1 MHSMGELVVSHKN
14 IIDKDTRR
22 LISDRYHRVTK
33 AINTMFWNID
43 SDSKNSLYV
52 GSYGRNTAISTSDID
67 ILVSLPRSKY
77 DQLNL
82 HKGNVQSQ
90 LLQAVKSAIEILYS
104 RSEIRA
110 DGQVI
115 KINFFDNVKFE
126 ILPAFRKVD
135 LFGNL
140 LEGYDYPNTNMGGNW
155 EATNPKAE
163 QDAMRDKNNNTN
175 GLYRATCRHI
185 RYIRDTYFSSYH
197 LPGIVIDSF
206 VYDAIGN
213 WKYVENDESSAQEG
227 AYEKSL
233 LNYFNQ
239 INTLGRMNL
248 SSPGSNQSVE
258 TINSTD
264 CLEKVLTK
272 IAI

>member
-1 MHSMGELVVSHKN
+1 
-14 IIDKDTRR
+14 
-22 LISDRYHRVTK
+22 
-33 AINTMFWNID
+33 MFWNID

-90 LLQAVKSAIEILYS
+90 LLQAVKSAIEMPYS

-135 LFGNL
+135 LF
-140 LEGYDYPNTNMGGNW
+140 
-155 EATNPKAE
+155 
-163 QDAMRDKNNNTN
+163 
-175 GLYRATCRHI
+175 
-185 RYIRDTYFSSYH
+185 
-197 LPGIVIDSF
+197 
-206 VYDAIGN
+206 
-213 WKYVENDESSAQEG
+213 
-227 AYEKSL
+227 
-233 LNYFNQ
+233 
-239 INTLGRMNL
+239 
-248 SSPGSNQSVE
+248 
-258 TINSTD
+258 
-264 CLEKVLTK
+264 
-272 IAI
+272 

>member
-1 MHSMGELVVSHKN
+1 MSELVRDHEN
-14 IIDKDTRR
+14 IIDTTTRK

-33 AINTMFWNID
+33 SINAIFWNIN

-82 HKGNVQSQ
+82 HRGNVQSQ
-90 LLQAVKSAIEILYS
+90 LLQAVKNAIEIPYPH
-104 RSEIRA
+104 SEIRA

-115 KINFFDNVKFE
+115 KINFFDNIKFE
-126 ILPAFRKVD
+126 ILPAFRKID
-135 LFGNL
+135 LWGNPI
-140 LEGYDYPNTNMGGNW
+140 EGYDYPNTNMGGNW

-163 QDAMRDKNNNTN
+163 QNAMRDKNNNTN
-175 GLYRATCRHI
+175 RLYRDTCRHI
-185 RYIRDTYFSSYH
+185 RYIRDNYFSSYY
-197 LPGIVIDSF
+197 LAGIVIDSF

-213 WKYVENDESSAQEG
+213 WGYVRTGEPAAKKGD
-227 AYEKSL
+227 YEKNL
-233 LNYFNQ
+233 LNYFRQSNM
-239 INTLGRMNL
+239 LGGLNL
-248 SSPGSNQSVE
+248 SAPGSNQPVE
-258 TINSTD
+258 TRSSTD

>member
-1 MHSMGELVVSHKN
+1 
-14 IIDKDTRR
+14 
-22 LISDRYHRVTK
+22 
-33 AINTMFWNID
+33 
-43 SDSKNSLYV
+43 
-52 GSYGRNTAISTSDID
+52 
-67 ILVSLPRSKY
+67 
-77 DQLNL
+77 
-82 HKGNVQSQ
+82 
-90 LLQAVKSAIEILYS
+90 
-104 RSEIRA
+104 
-110 DGQVI
+110 
-115 KINFFDNVKFE
+115 
-126 ILPAFRKVD
+126 
-135 LFGNL
+135 
-140 LEGYDYPNTNMGGNW
+140 MGGNW

-163 QDAMRDKNNNTN
+163 QDAIRDKNNSTN
-175 GLYRATCRHI
+175 GLYRDTCRHI

-213 WKYVENDESSAQEG
+213 WKYVGNGESTAKKG
-227 AYEKSL
+227 DYEKRL

-239 INTLGRMNL
+239 INILGRMNL

>member
-1 MHSMGELVVSHKN
+1 MSELVISHKN

-33 AINTMFWNID
+33 AINTVFWNIN

-52 GSYGRNTAISTSDID
+52 GSYGRDTAISTSDID
-67 ILVSLPRSKY
+67 ILVVLPRSKY
-77 DQLNL
+77 DQFNL

-90 LLQAVKSAIEILYS
+90 LLQAVKNAILKQYP
-104 RSEIRA
+104 RSQIRA

-115 KINFFDNVKFE
+115 KINFFDNIKFE
-126 ILPAFRKVD
+126 ILPAFGKID
-135 LFGNL
+135 FFGNP
-140 LEGYDYPNTNMGGNW
+140 LEGYEYPNTNMGGNW

-163 QDAMRDKNNNTN
+163 QEAMRDKNNNTN
-175 GLYRATCRHI
+175 GLYRDTCRHI

-206 VYDAIGN
+206 VYDAIGD
-213 WKYVENDESSAQEG
+213 WKYVEYGQSTAKKGD
-227 AYEKSL
+227 YEKKL

-239 INTLGRMNL
+239 INTFGRVNL
-248 SSPGSNQSVE
+248 SSPGSNQYVE
-258 TINSTD
+258 TMNSTD
-264 CLEKVLTK
+264 CLKKILTK

>member
-1 MHSMGELVVSHKN
+1 MSELVVSHKN
-14 IIDKDTRR
+14 IIKEDTRR
-22 LISDRYHRVTK
+22 LIADRYHRITK
-33 AINTMFWNID
+33 STNAIFWGID

-67 ILVSLPRSKY
+67 ILVSLPRTKY

-82 HKGNVQSQ
+82 HSGNVQSQ
-90 LLQAVKSAIEILYS
+90 LLQAVKKAIKIPYP
-104 RSEIRA
+104 RSEVRA

-115 KINFFDNVKFE
+115 KINFYDNIKFE
-126 ILPAFRKVD
+126 ILPAFRKTD
-135 LFGNL
+135 FFGNPL
-140 LEGYDYPNTNMGGNW
+140 DGYDYPDANMGGNW

-163 QDAMRDKNNNTN
+163 QNAMRDKNNNTN

-197 LPGIVIDSF
+197 LAGIVIDSF
-206 VYDAIGN
+206 VYVAMGT
-213 WKYVENDESSAQEG
+213 WKYVETGEPSAKEG
-227 AYEKSL
+227 DYEKKL

-239 INTLGRMNL
+239 HNSLGELNL
-248 SSPGSNQSVE
+248 SSPGSNQPVE
-258 TINSTD
+258 TKSSTD
-264 CLEKVLTK
+264 CLNKVLTK